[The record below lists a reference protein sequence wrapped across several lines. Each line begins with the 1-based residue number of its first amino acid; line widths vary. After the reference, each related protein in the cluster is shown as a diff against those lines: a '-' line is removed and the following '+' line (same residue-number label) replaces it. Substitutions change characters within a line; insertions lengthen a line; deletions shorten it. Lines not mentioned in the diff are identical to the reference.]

1 MSDLERFHQALE
13 QLLADQSPAPDL
25 SALDEQ
31 EQRMIRMA
39 QLLRGSTASVPRP
52 EFITHLHDR
61 LAPGRRRRVSRRGAV
76 LSALGTLAAGIAA
89 GFGVDHALHSSP
101 TALPE
106 PLVDGKGHWMPV
118 ANLADLPE
126 GAIKA
131 FTAGAVQGFLIN
143 RGGRVRALSRVCTHM
158 GCLLRF
164 SADEPAFVC
173 PCHGAEFNLHG
184 DLRYGPNK
192 YGQTLPPLPSIEVR
206 VKDQSIEVW
215 AV

>member
-1 MSDLERFHQALE
+1 MSDMERFHQALE
-13 QLLADQSPAPDL
+13 QLLADRSPAPDL
-25 SALDEQ
+25 PALDEK
-31 EQRMIRMA
+31 EQRMMRVA
-39 QLLRGSTASVPRP
+39 QLLRGSTAPAPRSD
-52 EFITHLHDR
+52 FITHLRHR
-61 LAPGRRRRVSRRGAV
+61 IVPGRQRVSRRGAF

-101 TALPE
+101 TTLRQ
-106 PLVDGKGHWMPV
+106 PLVDGKGHWMPI
-118 ANLADLPE
+118 AHLADLPE

-131 FTAGAVQGFLIN
+131 FTAGAVQGFLIH
-143 RGGRVRALSRVCTHM
+143 RGGQVRALSRVCTHM

-184 DLRYGPNK
+184 DLRYGPNT
-192 YGQTLPPLPSIEVR
+192 YGQPLPPLPSIEVR

-215 AV
+215 TV